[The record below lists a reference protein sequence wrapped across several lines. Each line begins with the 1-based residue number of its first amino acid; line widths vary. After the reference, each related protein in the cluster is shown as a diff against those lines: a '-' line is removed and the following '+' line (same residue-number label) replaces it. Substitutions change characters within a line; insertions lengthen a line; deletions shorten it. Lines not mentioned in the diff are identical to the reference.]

1 MLDSIL
7 SPTEVIRPTP
17 YTMKREYEHLKEE
30 PREIYLSSAYF
41 KSSWMWDLI
50 KQAVRDSYTN
60 KAVLFATD
68 YALTLKGLSS
78 IIVILYKKYSVKSV
92 KSNLIIKEEILW
104 IKSYKYKTGK
114 DFIINMT
121 IPSQA
126 TES

>member
-7 SPTEVIRPTP
+7 SPTEIIRPTP
-17 YTMKREYEHLKEE
+17 YTMKKEYEHLKEE

-68 YALTLKGLSS
+68 YALTLKSLSS

>member
-1 MLDSIL
+1 MVKKDIIDSVL
-7 SPTEVIRPTP
+7 SPTEIIRPTP
-17 YTMKREYEHLKEE
+17 YTMKKEYEHLKEE

-78 IIVILYKKYSVKSV
+78 IIVIVYKKYSVKSV
-92 KSNLIIKEEILW
+92 KSKLIIKERILRK
-104 IKSYKYKTGK
+104 IL
-114 DFIINMT
+114 
-121 IPSQA
+121 
-126 TES
+126 

>member
-7 SPTEVIRPTP
+7 SPTEIIRPTP
-17 YTMKREYEHLKEE
+17 YTMKKEYEHLKEE

-41 KSSWMWDLI
+41 KSSWMLYLI

-78 IIVILYKKYSVKSV
+78 IIVILYKKHSVKSV
-92 KSNLIIKEEILW
+92 KSKLIIKEGILW
-104 IKSYKYKTGK
+104 IK
-114 DFIINMT
+114 
-121 IPSQA
+121 
-126 TES
+126 

>member
-7 SPTEVIRPTP
+7 SPTEIIRPTP
-17 YTMKREYEHLKEE
+17 YTMKKEYEHLKEE